1 MKRLIFGTFVLAL
14 VVIIGAMGAV
24 LTANYMGVLSAT
36 GIVSTV
42 MLLFLFLL
50 VVMAIIC
57 LLRNIEILY
66 DN

>member
-14 VVIIGAMGAV
+14 VVISGAMGAV

>member
-14 VVIIGAMGAV
+14 VVISGAMGAV
-24 LTANYMGVLSAT
+24 FTANYMGVLSAT
-36 GIVSTV
+36 GIASTV

>member
-14 VVIIGAMGAV
+14 VVISGAMRAV
-24 LTANYMGVLSAT
+24 LKAHYLGVLSAT

-42 MLLFLFLL
+42 MLLFLFFL

>member
-14 VVIIGAMGAV
+14 VVISGAMGAV

-42 MLLFLFLL
+42 MLLFLLFL

>member
-14 VVIIGAMGAV
+14 VVISGAMGAV

-42 MLLFLFLL
+42 MLLFLFFL
-50 VVMAIIC
+50 VGMAIIC
-57 LLRNIEILY
+57 LVRNIEILY

>member
-1 MKRLIFGTFVLAL
+1 MKRLIYGTFVLAL
-14 VVIIGAMGAV
+14 VVISGAMGAV

-36 GIVSTV
+36 GIASTV

>member
-14 VVIIGAMGAV
+14 VVISGAMGAV

-42 MLLFLFLL
+42 MLLFLLFL
-50 VVMAIIC
+50 VVMTIIC
-57 LLRNIEILY
+57 SLRNIEILY

>member
-42 MLLFLFLL
+42 MLLFLLFL

>member
-14 VVIIGAMGAV
+14 VVISGAMGAV

-42 MLLFLFLL
+42 MLLFLFFL

>member
-14 VVIIGAMGAV
+14 VVISGAMGAV

-36 GIVSTV
+36 GIVSAV

>member
-1 MKRLIFGTFVLAL
+1 MKKLIYGTFVLAL
-14 VVIIGAMGAV
+14 VVISGAMGAV

-36 GIVSTV
+36 GIASTV

>member
-1 MKRLIFGTFVLAL
+1 MKRLIFGTLVLAL
-14 VVIIGAMGAV
+14 VVISGAMGAV

>member
-14 VVIIGAMGAV
+14 VVISGAMGAV

-36 GIVSTV
+36 GTVSTV

>member
-1 MKRLIFGTFVLAL
+1 MKRVIFGTFVLAL
-14 VVIIGAMGAV
+14 VVISGAMGAV

-42 MLLFLFLL
+42 MLLFLFFL

>member
-1 MKRLIFGTFVLAL
+1 MKRLIFCTFVLAL
-14 VVIIGAMGAV
+14 VVISGAMGAV

-42 MLLFLFLL
+42 MLLFLFFL

>member
-14 VVIIGAMGAV
+14 VVISGAMGAV
-24 LTANYMGVLSAT
+24 LTANYMGVLSST

-57 LLRNIEILY
+57 LLSNIEILY

>member
-14 VVIIGAMGAV
+14 VVISGAMGAV
-24 LTANYMGVLSAT
+24 LTANYMGILSAT

>member
-14 VVIIGAMGAV
+14 VVISGAMGAV

-36 GIVSTV
+36 GIASTV

>member
-1 MKRLIFGTFVLAL
+1 MKRLIYGTFVLAL
-14 VVIIGAMGAV
+14 VVISGAMGAV
-24 LTANYMGVLSAT
+24 LTANYMGILSAT
-36 GIVSTV
+36 GIASTV

>member
-14 VVIIGAMGAV
+14 VVISGAMGAV

-42 MLLFLFLL
+42 M
-50 VVMAIIC
+50 
-57 LLRNIEILY
+57 
-66 DN
+66 

>member
-14 VVIIGAMGAV
+14 VVISGAMGAV

-50 VVMAIIC
+50 VVMAMIC
-57 LLRNIEILY
+57 LLRNIEIIY

>member
-14 VVIIGAMGAV
+14 VVISGAMGAV

-42 MLLFLFLL
+42 MLLSLLFL

>member
-1 MKRLIFGTFVLAL
+1 MKRLIYGTFVLAL
-14 VVIIGAMGAV
+14 VVISGAMGAV

-36 GIVSTV
+36 GIASTV
-42 MLLFLFLL
+42 MLLFLFFL

>member
-14 VVIIGAMGAV
+14 VVISGAMGAV

-57 LLRNIEILY
+57 LLRTIEILY

>member
-14 VVIIGAMGAV
+14 VVISGAMGAV

-42 MLLFLFLL
+42 LLLFLFFL

>member
-1 MKRLIFGTFVLAL
+1 MKRLIYGTFVLAL
-14 VVIIGAMGAV
+14 VVISGAMGAV

-42 MLLFLFLL
+42 MLLFLFFL

>member
-14 VVIIGAMGAV
+14 VVISGAMGAV

-36 GIVSTV
+36 GIVSTI
-42 MLLFLFLL
+42 MLLFLFFL